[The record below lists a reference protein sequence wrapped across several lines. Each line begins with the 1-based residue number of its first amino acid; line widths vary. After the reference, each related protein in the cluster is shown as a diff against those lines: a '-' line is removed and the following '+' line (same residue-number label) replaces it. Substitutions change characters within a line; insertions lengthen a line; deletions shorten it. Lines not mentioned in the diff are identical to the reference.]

1 MKIAVFSILPIAN
14 AMYRFFT
21 SSLSSWYYCR
31 ISGLRY
37 NRTWKIAGRLY
48 VGRSSLLL
56 RKKHPEIKK
65 GQLIIG
71 DYFSCNNKFTS
82 NSVGIFQPCFFNISA
97 SGSKIIIGNNVG
109 ISGST
114 INATTTI
121 IIGDNTIIG
130 SGCLITDTDSHP
142 ILAAERNLPDWP
154 KYTKSKPIT
163 IGKNVFIGARS
174 IVLKGV
180 AIGDGAVV
188 GAGSVVTKDVP
199 ANTIVA
205 GNPARVIKTIDQ

>member
-1 MKIAVFSILPIAN
+1 MLTFYKQLVRTITTLWWCFV
-14 AMYRFFT
+14 
-21 SSLSSWYYCR
+21 
-31 ISGLRY
+31 SGLKY
-37 NRTWKIAGRLY
+37 HKSWTLKGRLY
-48 VGRSSLLL
+48 VNKSSWLL
-56 RKKHPEIKK
+56 RLKHPEINR
-65 GQLIIG
+65 GELIIG
-71 DYFSCNNKFTS
+71 NGFVCNNKFSS
-82 NSVGIFQPCFFNISA
+82 NSIGILQPCLFNISA

-121 IIGDNTIIG
+121 TIGDNTIIG
-130 SGCLITDTDSHP
+130 SGCMITDTDSHP
-142 ILAAERNLPDWP
+142 ILAAERNLLDWP
-154 KYTKSKPIT
+154 KYTKSKPIV

-174 IVLKGV
+174 IILKGV
-180 AIGDGAVV
+180 TIGDGAVV

>member
-1 MKIAVFSILPIAN
+1 MSILSSLS

-21 SSLSSWYYCR
+21 SSLPSWYYCR
-31 ISGLRY
+31 KSGLKY
-37 NRTWKIAGRLY
+37 NRTWKITGRLF
-48 VGRSSLLL
+48 VGRSSWLL
-56 RKKHPEIKK
+56 RKKHPTIKN

-71 DYFSCNNKFTS
+71 DHFSCNNKLTS
-82 NSVGIFQPCFFNISA
+82 NSVGIFQPCFLNIYA
-97 SGSKIIIGNNVG
+97 SGSKIIIGNHVG

-114 INATTTI
+114 INATTCIT
-121 IIGDNTIIG
+121 IGDNTIIG

-154 KYTKSKPIT
+154 QYTKSKPIV

-180 AIGDGAVV
+180 TIGDGAVV

>member
-1 MKIAVFSILPIAN
+1 MIKDIYKILFKSIPTWIFCMRSGLK
-14 AMYRFFT
+14 YD
-21 SSLSSWYYCR
+21 SSWEM
-31 ISGLRY
+31 
-37 NRTWKIAGRLY
+37 NGRCF
-48 VGRSSLLL
+48 VGKSSWIL

-71 DYFSCNNKFTS
+71 DYFSCNNKLTS

-142 ILAAERNLPDWP
+142 ILAVERNLPDWP

-180 AIGDGAVV
+180 TIGDESVIG
-188 GAGSVVTKDVP
+188 GGSVVTKTIP
-199 ANTIVA
+199 AREIWA
-205 GNPARVIKTIDQ
+205 GNPAKFIKKI

>member
-1 MKIAVFSILPIAN
+1 MKALSFLS
-14 AMYRFFT
+14 AMYRFFACVLPT
-21 SSLSSWYYCR
+21 WYYCR
-31 ISGLRY
+31 KSGLRY
-37 NRTWKIAGRLY
+37 NRTWKITGRVY
-48 VGRSSLLL
+48 VGRSSWLL

-71 DYFSCNNKFTS
+71 DYFSCNNKLTS

-97 SGSKIIIGNNVG
+97 SGSKIIIGNHVG

-114 INATTTI
+114 LNATTCIT
-121 IIGDNTIIG
+121 IGDNTIIG

-154 KYTKSKPIT
+154 KYTKSKPIV

-174 IVLKGV
+174 VVMKGV
-180 AIGDGAVV
+180 TIGDGAVV
-188 GAGSVVTKDVP
+188 GAGSVVTKAVP

-205 GNPARVIKTIDQ
+205 GNPARVVKTINQ

>member
-1 MKIAVFSILPIAN
+1 MRSGLK
-14 AMYRFFT
+14 YD
-21 SSLSSWYYCR
+21 SSWEM
-31 ISGLRY
+31 
-37 NRTWKIAGRLY
+37 NGRCF
-48 VGRSSLLL
+48 VGKNSWIL

-71 DYFSCNNKFTS
+71 DYFSCNNKLTS

-97 SGSKIIIGNNVG
+97 SDSKIIIGNHVG

-114 INATTTI
+114 INATTSIT
-121 IIGDNTIIG
+121 IGDNTIIG

-142 ILAAERNLPDWP
+142 ILAAERNLADWP
-154 KYTKSKPIT
+154 KYTKSKPIV

-174 IVLKGV
+174 IVMKGV
-180 AIGDGAVV
+180 TIGDGAIV

-205 GNPARVIKTIDQ
+205 GNPARIVKTINQ

>member
-1 MKIAVFSILPIAN
+1 MIKDIYKILFKSIPTWIFCMRSGLK
-14 AMYRFFT
+14 YD
-21 SSLSSWYYCR
+21 SSWEM
-31 ISGLRY
+31 
-37 NRTWKIAGRLY
+37 NGRCF
-48 VGRSSLLL
+48 VGKSSWLL

-71 DYFSCNNKFTS
+71 DYFSCNNKLTS

-97 SGSKIIIGNNVG
+97 SDSKIIIGNHVG

-114 INATTTI
+114 INATTSIT
-121 IIGDNTIIG
+121 IGDNTIIG

-154 KYTKSKPIT
+154 KYTKSKPIV

-174 IVLKGV
+174 IVMKGV
-180 AIGDGAVV
+180 TIGDGAVV

-199 ANTIVA
+199 ANAIVA
-205 GNPARVIKTIDQ
+205 GNPARVVKSINQ